1 MQVSKVVEEK
11 GQGEAQ
17 GALNGI
23 KALTEGFGPL
33 LFGGLMALF
42 EGYVYVVIKTSNRSK
57 LLHFSVFN
65 SIMHNSKQR

>member
-1 MQVSKVVEEK
+1 MRNMYTTKQINLVLDIAIHIFYTLYFLIHQVSKVVEERE
-11 GQGEAQ
+11 QGEAQ

-42 EGYVYVVIKTSNRSK
+42 EG
-57 LLHFSVFN
+57 
-65 SIMHNSKQR
+65 